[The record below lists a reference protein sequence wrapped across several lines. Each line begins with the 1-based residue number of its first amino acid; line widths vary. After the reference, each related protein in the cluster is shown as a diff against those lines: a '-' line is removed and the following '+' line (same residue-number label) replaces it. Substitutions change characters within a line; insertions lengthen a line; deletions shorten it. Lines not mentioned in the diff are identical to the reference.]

1 MKFTYLLT
9 PIALILVASC
19 APAPTPVTEVTPEPA
34 VELGMP
40 VLPTEG
46 GVIPAVTEMVVTGMT
61 SYTDEAGGY
70 SFDYP
75 SEWMLDPIVLGSR
88 APGGYQLTSW
98 AHDPGMISEV
108 QPGGTVMNIYIQLWE
123 PHNDLEAF
131 IAQHSLSWES
141 SGTTVLS
148 EESFTLANG
157 QPAKEFVLQ
166 GPDGAQSYLLYAT
179 LGENYLVASGN
190 GDIETI
196 RAVARSIR

>member
-1 MKFTYLLT
+1 MNQISVPFTL
-9 PIALILVASC
+9 IALTLLAGC

-40 VLPTEG
+40 VLPIEG
-46 GVIPAVTEMVVTGMT
+46 EVIPAVTEMVVTGMT

-75 SEWMLDPIVLGSR
+75 SEWMLDSIVLGSR

-123 PHNDLEAF
+123 PHNDLDAF
-131 IAQHSLSWES
+131 TAQHTLGWEA

-157 QPAKEFVLQ
+157 QPAREFVLQ
-166 GPDGAQSYLLYAT
+166 GPDGVQSYILYAT
-179 LGENYLVASGN
+179 LGENYRHGSKKLKKGS
-190 GDIETI
+190 
-196 RAVARSIR
+196 